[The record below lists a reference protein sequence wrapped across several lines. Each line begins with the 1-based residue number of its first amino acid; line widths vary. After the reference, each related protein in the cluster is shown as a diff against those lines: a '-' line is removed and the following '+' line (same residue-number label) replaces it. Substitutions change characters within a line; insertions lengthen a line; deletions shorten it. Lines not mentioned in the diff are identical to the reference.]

1 MMRVPLL
8 LLVMTAGVGWA
19 KPDVPAMRAAM
30 ARGDVDEAARQGVNG
45 GAAVVEAALNAP
57 DRAARMAGIA
67 AAPDVEGRVE
77 LLDALAGLAGGADRR
92 IAIPAARAA
101 RAIARELAEREL
113 PDDVAGDDA
122 TEWRDAWAAIAMRG
136 DRWIELRVLALDTAA
151 ALERAATVPGSAPK
165 SIGVALEVALGDR
178 DPAFRRAAV
187 ANVPAPVPAVM
198 RAALGKAIAS
208 DPDEEVALAAGH
220 ALCFDL
226 VADAPGPI
234 LEVID
239 AAGMQR
245 LKTLVDGANAKKPG
259 IRDVRRCL
267 AAKR

>member
-1 MMRVPLL
+1 MRVPLL
-8 LLVMTAGVGWA
+8 LVATTAITWA

-30 ARGDVDEAARQGVNG
+30 ERGDVDEAARQGVNG
-45 GAAVVEAALNAP
+45 GAFVVEAALNAP
-57 DRAARMAGIA
+57 DRAARLAGIV
-67 AAPDVEGRVE
+67 AAPDVEGRAE
-77 LLDALAGLAGGADRR
+77 LLDALANVAGGADRR

-113 PDDVAGDDA
+113 PDDIASDDA
-122 TEWRDAWAAIAMRG
+122 ITWRDVWAALAMRG

-151 ALERAATVPGSAPK
+151 ALDRAATVPGAAPQR
-165 SIGVALEVALGDR
+165 IGVALDIALGDR

-198 RAALGKAIAS
+198 RAPLGKAIAS
-208 DPDEEVALAAGH
+208 DTDEDVALAAAH

-226 VADAPGPI
+226 VADAAGPI

-259 IRDVRRCL
+259 IRDAKRCL

>member
-1 MMRVPLL
+1 MRVLL
-8 LLVMTAGVGWA
+8 LLVVLTSAAVA

-30 ARGDVDEAARQGVNG
+30 EKGDVDEAARQGVNG
-45 GAAVVEAALNAP
+45 GAFVVEMALQAP
-57 DRAARMAGIA
+57 DRGARLAGIA
-67 AAPDVEGRVE
+67 AAPDVEGRAE
-77 LLDALAGLAGGADRR
+77 LLDALVVVAGGADRR
-92 IAIPAARAA
+92 VAVPAARAA

-113 PDDVAGDDA
+113 PDDVASDDA
-122 TEWRDAWAAIAMRG
+122 IAWRDAWGALAMRA

-151 ALERAATVPGSAPK
+151 ALDRAATVLGGTPTSV
-165 SIGVALEVALGDR
+165 GVALEVALGDR

-187 ANVPAPVPAVM
+187 ANVPAPVPAGM
-198 RAALGKAIAS
+198 RGALGKALAR
-208 DPDEEVALAAGH
+208 DTDAEVALAAAH

-234 LEVID
+234 LEAID

-245 LKTLVDGANAKKPG
+245 LKMLVDGANPRKPG
-259 IRDVRRCL
+259 IRDAKRCL